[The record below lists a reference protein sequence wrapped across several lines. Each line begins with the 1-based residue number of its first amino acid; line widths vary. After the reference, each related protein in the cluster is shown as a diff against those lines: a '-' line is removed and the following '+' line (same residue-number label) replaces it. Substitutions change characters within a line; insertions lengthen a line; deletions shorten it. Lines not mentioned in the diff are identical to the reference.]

1 MRKVTA
7 SKTRAGSSHV
17 PPSEEATSP
26 RKLSIRTKRR
36 RAAHAALEDATEG
49 CIEDWPKEGDTLH
62 PRQSKRLRQVSGGTQ
77 PQAAVLGGGLVWV
90 A

>member
-7 SKTRAGSSHV
+7 SKTRAGSSHA

-36 RAAHAALEDATEG
+36 RAAHAAPEDATEG
-49 CIEDWPKEGDTLH
+49 CIEEGAEEGDNTLH
-62 PRQSKRLRQVSGGTQ
+62 PRQSKRLRQVRGGTQ
-77 PQAAVLGGGLVWV
+77 QQAAVLSGRLV
-90 A
+90 

>member
-1 MRKVTA
+1 MRKVTT
-7 SKTRAGSSHV
+7 SKTRAGSSQA

-36 RAAHAALEDATEG
+36 RAAHAALEDAAEG
-49 CIEDWPKEGDTLH
+49 CIEEGAEEGDTMH

-77 PQAAVLGGGLVWV
+77 PQAAVPGGRLV
-90 A
+90 